1 MKVKF
6 ANGVVKECAA
16 PTEQKV
22 FRTASGENGWILHL
36 RLMGAITSAELDEL
50 ITAENIAPLEFLI
63 EDEESTEDKVAFTL
77 DGYNKIT
84 SSTIRHAEESAS
96 TSAEI
101 QMTKGL

>member
-36 RLMGAITSAELDEL
+36 RLMGEITSAELDEL
-50 ITAENIAPLEFLI
+50 ITAENIAPLEFLV
-63 EDEESTEDKVAFTL
+63 ETETSTTGKVAFTL

-84 SSTIRHAEESAS
+84 SSTIRHAEDTAS

-101 QMTKGL
+101 QLTKGL